1 CHEAP
6 PRAGPLSARQPPP
19 TGSVREL
26 SHQDPAD
33 RLRRREVGRPENE
46 GRQRRGAAGGSPAL
60 ELQDAGLASLPA
72 RGTIAGRGEP
82 PPTAFPLAPR
92 RPTDQKEKRKRLR
105 EPSPPPSSRR
115 RLQERRRPAITARI
129 SQAPQD
135 AAPGPAR
142 VPAAARSPPA
152 PASGPAS
159 PPRRPSA
166 HLGLDDARE
175 EAQGD
180 LQLHC
185 GRPPA
190 RRRPAGPPAHAD
202 LSPQRDQLG
211 PRGRGTV
218 GGPGDDPSCEGGGRA
233 GRPHFISQAAP
244 PPASPTPRPRP
255 RRAPGLVAV
264 VVPARPPAHLL
275 RGTGPA
281 AGVTRALRRRRPL
294 RLPHGGQWD
303 RTTRASKTRGAAG
316 GTPPP
321 SAGRGADPSS
331 VVPPGI
337 PDG

>member
-60 ELQDAGLASLPA
+60 EFQDAGLASLPA

-218 GGPGDDPSCEGGGRA
+218 GGPGDDPRL
-233 GRPHFISQAAP
+233 
-244 PPASPTPRPRP
+244 PRPRLP
-255 RRAPGLVAV
+255 LRPGHAPAVRRALWQLLSLRGR
-264 VVPARPPAHLL
+264 RPTSCG
-275 RGTGPA
+275 GTGPA